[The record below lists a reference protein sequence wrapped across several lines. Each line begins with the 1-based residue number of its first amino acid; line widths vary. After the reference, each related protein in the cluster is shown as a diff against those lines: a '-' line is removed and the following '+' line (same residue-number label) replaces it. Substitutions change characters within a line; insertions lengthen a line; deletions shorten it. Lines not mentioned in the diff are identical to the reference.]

1 MNNFLSGLYIVSTPI
16 GNLED
21 ITLRALN
28 VLKNS
33 DKILCEDTRRS
44 IKLLNHYKISKQLVS
59 NHKFNEK
66 KTASKIVEDIKSGQ
80 VVSMISDAGTPT
92 ISDPGLVLINE
103 CIKNK
108 VKIFPVPGVSATTT
122 AMSVSG
128 FKDQYIFYGF
138 LPKKQTAIEKELK
151 ILKGYKF
158 NLIFFIPAIKIN
170 FYIKIFKK
178 YLHEREIFVGREMTK
193 IHETFY
199 RYELDKFP
207 GFKEN
212 LKGELTVVI
221 SGKSENYD
229 NKIVINTKQLNNE
242 IKQYLKKYSVKDVVN
257 LISQKNNLS
266 KKKIYDI
273 CLKLKKTW
281 KIFFLFYF

>member
-66 KTASKIVEDIKSGQ
+66 KTASKIVQDIKSGQ

-92 ISDPGLVLINE
+92 ISDPGLVLITE

-128 FKDQYIFYGF
+128 FKI
-138 LPKKQTAIEKELK
+138 
-151 ILKGYKF
+151 
-158 NLIFFIPAIKIN
+158 NIFFMV
-170 FYIKIFKK
+170 FYQKNR
-178 YLHEREIFVGREMTK
+178 L
-193 IHETFY
+193 
-199 RYELDKFP
+199 
-207 GFKEN
+207 
-212 LKGELTVVI
+212 
-221 SGKSENYD
+221 
-229 NKIVINTKQLNNE
+229 Q
-242 IKQYLKKYSVKDVVN
+242 LKKS
-257 LISQKNNLS
+257 
-266 KKKIYDI
+266 
-273 CLKLKKTW
+273 
-281 KIFFLFYF
+281 

>member
-16 GNLED
+16 GNLDD
-21 ITLRALN
+21 ITFRALN

-44 IKLLNHYKISKQLVS
+44 IKLLNHYNINKKLIP

-66 KTASKIVEDIKSGQ
+66 KIASIIVKNIKNGE
-80 VVSMISDAGTPT
+80 VISMISDAGTPT

-108 VKIFPVPGVSATTT
+108 IKIFPIPGVSAVTT
-122 AMSVSG
+122 AVSASG
-128 FKDQYIFYGF
+128 FGEQYIFYGF
-138 LPKKQTAIEKELK
+138 LPKKESAIKKELNK
-151 ILKGYKF
+151 LKEFKL
-158 NLIFFIPAIKIN
+158 NLVFFIPAVKIN
-170 FYIKIFKK
+170 FYIKLFKK
-178 YLHEREIFVGREMTK
+178 SMQRRELFIGREMTK

-199 RYELDKFP
+199 RYDLDDFS

-212 LKGELTVVI
+212 LKGELTVI
-221 SGKSENYD
+221 ITGNKENFS
-229 NKIVINTKQLNNE
+229 NKTDINDKKLNTE
-242 IKQYLKKYSVKDVVN
+242 IKQYLKKYSLKDVVN

-273 CLKLKKTW
+273 CLKIKK
-281 KIFFLFYF
+281 K

>member
-59 NHKFNEK
+59 NYKFNEK
-66 KTASKIVEDIKSGQ
+66 KIASKIVEDIKSGQ

-128 FKDQYIFYGF
+128 FQDQYIYYGF
-138 LPKKQTAIEKELK
+138 LSKKQTTIEKELK
-151 ILKGYKF
+151 KLKEYKF
-158 NLIFFIPAIKIN
+158 NLVFFIPAIKVN
-170 FYIKIFKK
+170 YYIKLFKK
-178 YLHEREIFVGREMTK
+178 YLHERKVFIGREMTK

-199 RYELDKFP
+199 RYNLDKFP

-221 SGKSENYD
+221 SGKSENFD
-229 NKIVINTKQLNNE
+229 NQTVINAKQLNSE

-273 CLKLKKTW
+273 CLKIKKT
-281 KIFFLFYF
+281 

>member
-44 IKLLNHYKISKQLVS
+44 IKLLNHYNINKKLISY
-59 NHKFNEK
+59 HKFNEK
-66 KTASKIVEDIKSGQ
+66 KITSTIVENIKNGE
-80 VVSMISDAGTPT
+80 VISMISDAGTPT
-92 ISDPGLVLINE
+92 ISDPGLILINE
-103 CIKNK
+103 CVKNK
-108 VKIFPVPGVSATTT
+108 LKIFPIPGVSAATT
-122 AMSVSG
+122 AVSASG

-138 LPKKQTAIEKELK
+138 LPKKQLAVEKELK
-151 ILKGYKF
+151 KLKEYKF
-158 NLIFFIPAIKIN
+158 NLVFFIPAIKIN
-170 FYIKIFKK
+170 FYIKLLKK
-178 YLHEREIFVGREMTK
+178 FMQKRELFIGREMTK

-199 RYELDKFP
+199 RYTLDDFS

-221 SGKSENYD
+221 TGNSENFP
-229 NKIVINTKQLNNE
+229 NKAVINSTKLKTE

-273 CLKLKKTW
+273 CLKIKKT
-281 KIFFLFYF
+281 

>member
-1 MNNFLSGLYIVSTPI
+1 MNNFLSGLYVVSTPI

-44 IKLLNHYKISKQLVS
+44 IKLLNHYNISKQLVS

-66 KTASKIVEDIKSGQ
+66 KTASKIVENIKSGQ

-92 ISDPGLVLINE
+92 ISDPGLVLIKE

-108 VKIFPVPGVSATTT
+108 VKIFPIPGVSATAT

-151 ILKGYKF
+151 KLKEYKF
-158 NLIFFIPAIKIN
+158 NLVFFIPAIKIN
-170 FYIKIFKK
+170 FYIKLFKK
-178 YLHEREIFVGREMTK
+178 YLHEREFFIGREMTK

-199 RYELDKFP
+199 RHDLDKFS

-221 SGKSENYD
+221 SGKSENYE
-229 NKIVINTKQLNNE
+229 NKKVINTKQLNNE

-257 LISQKNNLS
+257 LISQTNNLS

-273 CLKLKKTW
+273 CLKLKKT
-281 KIFFLFYF
+281 

>member
-1 MNNFLSGLYIVSTPI
+1 MSNFLSGLYIVSTPI

-59 NHKFNEK
+59 NYKFNEK
-66 KTASKIVEDIKSGQ
+66 KIASKIVEDIKNGQ

-92 ISDPGLVLINE
+92 ISDPGLVLITE

-108 VKIFPVPGVSATTT
+108 VKIFPVPGVSAIAT

-128 FKDQYIFYGF
+128 FQDQYIFYGF
-138 LPKKQTAIEKELK
+138 LSKKQTAIEKELK
-151 ILKGYKF
+151 KLKEYKF
-158 NLIFFIPAIKIN
+158 NLVFFIPAIKIN
-170 FYIKIFKK
+170 YYIKLFKK
-178 YLHEREIFVGREMTK
+178 YLHERKVFIGREMTK

-199 RYELDKFP
+199 RHDLDKFP
-207 GFKEN
+207 GFKEK

-229 NKIVINTKQLNNE
+229 NKTVINTKQLNSE

-257 LISQKNNLS
+257 LISQTNNLS

-273 CLKLKKTW
+273 CLKIKKT
-281 KIFFLFYF
+281 

>member
-66 KTASKIVEDIKSGQ
+66 KTASKIVQDIKSGQ

-92 ISDPGLVLINE
+92 ISDPGLVLITE

-128 FKDQYIFYGF
+128 FQDQYIFYGF
-138 LPKKQTAIEKELK
+138 LSKKQTAIEKELK
-151 ILKGYKF
+151 KLKEYKF
-158 NLIFFIPAIKIN
+158 NLVFFIPAIKIN
-170 FYIKIFKK
+170 YYIKLFKK
-178 YLHEREIFVGREMTK
+178 YLHERKVFIGREMTK

-199 RYELDKFP
+199 RDDLDKFS
-207 GFKEN
+207 GFNGK

-229 NKIVINTKQLNNE
+229 NKTVINTKQLNNE

-257 LISQKNNLS
+257 LVSQTNNLS

-273 CLKLKKTW
+273 CLKIKKT
-281 KIFFLFYF
+281 

>member
-66 KTASKIVEDIKSGQ
+66 KTASKIVQDIKSGQ

-92 ISDPGLVLINE
+92 ISDPGLVLITE

-128 FKDQYIFYGF
+128 FQDQYIFYGF
-138 LPKKQTAIEKELK
+138 LSKKQTAIEKELK
-151 ILKGYKF
+151 KLKEYKF
-158 NLIFFIPAIKIN
+158 NLVFFIPAIKIN
-170 FYIKIFKK
+170 YYIKLFKK
-178 YLHEREIFVGREMTK
+178 YLHERKVFIGREMTK

-199 RYELDKFP
+199 RDDLDKFS
-207 GFKEN
+207 GFKGK

-229 NKIVINTKQLNNE
+229 NKTVINTKQLNNE

-257 LISQKNNLS
+257 LISQTNNLS

-273 CLKLKKTW
+273 CLKIKKT
-281 KIFFLFYF
+281 

>member
-66 KTASKIVEDIKSGQ
+66 KIASKIVQDIKSGQ

-92 ISDPGLVLINE
+92 ISDPGLVLITE

-128 FKDQYIFYGF
+128 FQDQYIFYGF
-138 LPKKQTAIEKELK
+138 LSKKQTAIEKELK
-151 ILKGYKF
+151 KLKEHNF
-158 NLIFFIPAIKIN
+158 NLVFFIPAIKIN
-170 FYIKIFKK
+170 YYIKLFKK
-178 YLHEREIFVGREMTK
+178 YLHERKVFIGREMTK

-199 RYELDKFP
+199 RDDLDKFSA
-207 GFKEN
+207 FKGK

-229 NKIVINTKQLNNE
+229 NKTVINTKQLNNE

-257 LISQKNNLS
+257 LISQTNNLS

-273 CLKLKKTW
+273 CLKIKKT
-281 KIFFLFYF
+281 

>member
-28 VLKNS
+28 MLKNS

-103 CIKNK
+103 CIKKK

-151 ILKGYKF
+151 RLKQHRLQQNKRRLSIL
-158 NLIFFIPAIKIN
+158 L
-170 FYIKIFKK
+170 
-178 YLHEREIFVGREMTK
+178 
-193 IHETFY
+193 
-199 RYELDKFP
+199 
-207 GFKEN
+207 
-212 LKGELTVVI
+212 
-221 SGKSENYD
+221 
-229 NKIVINTKQLNNE
+229 
-242 IKQYLKKYSVKDVVN
+242 
-257 LISQKNNLS
+257 
-266 KKKIYDI
+266 
-273 CLKLKKTW
+273 
-281 KIFFLFYF
+281 

>member
-66 KTASKIVEDIKSGQ
+66 KTASKIVQDIKSGQ

-92 ISDPGLVLINE
+92 ISDPGLVLITE

-108 VKIFPVPGVSATTT
+108 IKIFPVPGVSATTT

-128 FKDQYIFYGF
+128 FQDQYIFYGF
-138 LPKKQTAIEKELK
+138 LSKKQTAIEKELK
-151 ILKGYKF
+151 KLKEYKF
-158 NLIFFIPAIKIN
+158 NLVFFIPAIKIN
-170 FYIKIFKK
+170 YYIKLFKK
-178 YLHEREIFVGREMTK
+178 YLHERKVFIGREMTK

-199 RYELDKFP
+199 RDDLDKFS
-207 GFKEN
+207 GFKGK

-229 NKIVINTKQLNNE
+229 NKTVINTKQLNSE

-257 LISQKNNLS
+257 LISQTNNLS

-273 CLKLKKTW
+273 CLKIKKT
-281 KIFFLFYF
+281 

>member
-1 MNNFLSGLYIVSTPI
+1 MNNFLSGLYVVSTPI

-44 IKLLNHYKISKQLVS
+44 IKLLNHYNISKQLVS

-66 KTASKIVEDIKSGQ
+66 KTASKIVENIKSGQ

-92 ISDPGLVLINE
+92 ISDPGLVLIKE

-128 FKDQYIFYGF
+128 FQDQYIFYGF
-138 LPKKQTAIEKELK
+138 LSKKQNAIEKELK
-151 ILKGYKF
+151 KLKEYKF
-158 NLIFFIPAIKIN
+158 NLVFFIPAIKIN
-170 FYIKIFKK
+170 YYIKLFKK
-178 YLHEREIFVGREMTK
+178 YLHERKVFIGREMTK

-199 RYELDKFP
+199 RDDLDKFS
-207 GFKEN
+207 GFKGK

-229 NKIVINTKQLNNE
+229 NKTVINTKQLNSE

-257 LISQKNNLS
+257 LISQTNNLS

-273 CLKLKKTW
+273 CLKIKKT
-281 KIFFLFYF
+281 

>member
-66 KTASKIVEDIKSGQ
+66 KIAFKIIQDIKNGQ

-92 ISDPGLVLINE
+92 ISDPGLVLITE

-128 FKDQYIFYGF
+128 FQDQYIFYGF
-138 LPKKQTAIEKELK
+138 LSKKQNAIEKELK
-151 ILKGYKF
+151 KLKEYKF
-158 NLIFFIPAIKIN
+158 NLVFFIPAIKIN
-170 FYIKIFKK
+170 YYIKLFKK
-178 YLHEREIFVGREMTK
+178 YLHERKVFIGREMTK

-199 RYELDKFP
+199 RDDLDKFS
-207 GFKEN
+207 GFKGK

-229 NKIVINTKQLNNE
+229 NETVINTKQLNSE

-273 CLKLKKTW
+273 CLKIKKT
-281 KIFFLFYF
+281 

>member
-44 IKLLNHYKISKQLVS
+44 IKLLNHYNINKKLISY
-59 NHKFNEK
+59 HKFNEK
-66 KTASKIVEDIKSGQ
+66 KITSTIVENIKNGE
-80 VVSMISDAGTPT
+80 VISMISDAGTPT
-92 ISDPGLVLINE
+92 ISDPGLILINE
-103 CIKNK
+103 CVKNK
-108 VKIFPVPGVSATTT
+108 LKIFPIPGVSAATT
-122 AMSVSG
+122 AVSASG

-138 LPKKQTAIEKELK
+138 LPKKQLAVEKELK
-151 ILKGYKF
+151 KLKEYKF
-158 NLIFFIPAIKIN
+158 NLVFFIPAIKIN
-170 FYIKIFKK
+170 FYIKLLKK
-178 YLHEREIFVGREMTK
+178 FMQKRELFIGREMTK

-199 RYELDKFP
+199 RYTLDDFS

-221 SGKSENYD
+221 TGNSENFP
-229 NKIVINTKQLNNE
+229 NKAVINSTKLKTE

-273 CLKLKKTW
+273 CLKIKK
-281 KIFFLFYF
+281 K